1 MQVTVQLKYVI
12 QSLTVRLTNQV
23 STCGEGPG
31 RMIRYTIKSVQAN
44 PEGGGFTNLL
54 VIKFIKNSFC
64 FFINF
69 RNKLIISYLTR

>member
-1 MQVTVQLKYVI
+1 MQLATTVLTHLMQVTVQLKYVI

-31 RMIRYTIKSVQAN
+31 RMIRYTIKSVYKLIQKVD
-44 PEGGGFTNLL
+44 LLIYL

-64 FFINF
+64 F
-69 RNKLIISYLTR
+69 L